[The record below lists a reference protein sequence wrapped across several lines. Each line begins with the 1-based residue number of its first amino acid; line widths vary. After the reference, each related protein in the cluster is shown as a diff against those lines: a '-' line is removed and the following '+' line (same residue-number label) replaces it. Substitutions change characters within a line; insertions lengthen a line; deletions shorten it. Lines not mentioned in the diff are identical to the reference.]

1 MRRHFEAAEFEQSQA
16 PGWSVGRIELVDRKL
31 RAMSVSGK
39 VGQQMAQR
47 SIDQPRQRLVLLE
60 LVLAR
65 QLLKG
70 DLQLIK
76 AIVPCLVDAR
86 RLAGRADDHARKQI
100 RQRRMVLAVGDEAQ
114 Q

>member
-1 MRRHFEAAEFEQSQA
+1 MQGCSPMDQLAAVRLAPEPRHEGAQQQHLHRAHLRMRRHFEAAEFEQPQA

-31 RAMSVSGK
+31 RAVSVPGK

-47 SIDQPRQRLVLLE
+47 SIDKQWSRLVLLE

-70 DLQLIK
+70 DLQLI
-76 AIVPCLVDAR
+76 
-86 RLAGRADDHARKQI
+86 
-100 RQRRMVLAVGDEAQ
+100 
-114 Q
+114 